1 MATGTVSR
9 GHTRGTVTRIA
20 ARLVLILLATAAAFW
35 TTWVRLL
42 HDTWTGSSIGFVFV
56 LPVLAIF
63 SAIGITLRRGPEL
76 PIHDRQTDLIV
87 GVIGLGLSACT
98 LGLLTPRYRYLYEM
112 LHLDLLAAWLF
123 VISACVLL
131 FGLRPTTRYWPCWLL
146 LLAAF
151 PPPYRAM
158 RVIIGGGS
166 VSAGATMLLF
176 AAFAAAIAVG
186 RTRIRAWIGAGLAFA
201 VGCAVLVVLRIWFP
215 TARILVYQAIPSVVA
230 VLVVAAVMYVDWRR
244 RRGVSLHPLEREL
257 DPLTAPQAWAAA
269 ATVAL
274 AAILIM
280 IIPIPP
286 DYDRSF
292 PVRPGLVVAQPHTVP
307 PGWDQLSERQY
318 PWAQHYFGQGTS
330 MTRQLLRAEEH
341 NPLWDNQSRRRRL
354 VIDTVR
360 AKDQYAIDRYPE
372 FVLYN
377 LPQPR
382 ISPPTRIDLGHG
394 ITARLNTVLDDR
406 RLLSWTWLTW
416 NWSGTDGSERISLI
430 AADNHES
437 DAAFP
442 PPQPSMLGIFENFL
456 HQFLRGKAVVLDS
469 ESEDVD
475 ADAEHKDRDM
485 LLSVARAIVAGT
497 EHT

>member
-1 MATGTVSR
+1 MSTGTAAR
-9 GHTRGTVTRIA
+9 GHVRGTVTRIA
-20 ARLVLILLATAAAFW
+20 ARIVLILLATAAAFW
-35 TTWVRLL
+35 TTWVRLV

-56 LPVLAIF
+56 LPVLAVF
-63 SAIGITLRRGPEL
+63 SAIGLTLRRGAEL

-87 GVIGLGLSACT
+87 GLIGLGLSACT

-123 VISACVLL
+123 VLSACVLL
-131 FGLRPTTRYWPCWLL
+131 FGLRPVTRYWPCWLL

-166 VSAGATMLLF
+166 VPAGATMLLF

-186 RTRIRAWIGAGLAFA
+186 RTRTRAWVGAGLAFA
-201 VGCAVLVVLRIWFP
+201 VGCVVLVALRIWWP
-215 TARILVYQAIPSVVA
+215 TARVLVYQAIPSVVA

-244 RRGVSLHPLEREL
+244 RRGTSLKPLDREL

-269 ATVAL
+269 ATVTVAAL
-274 AAILIM
+274 LIM

-286 DYDRSF
+286 DYDRNF
-292 PVRPGLVVAQPHTVP
+292 PVMPGLVVAQPHTVP
-307 PGWDQLSERQY
+307 PGWGQLSERRY
-318 PWAQHYFGQGTS
+318 PWAQKYFGQGTT
-330 MTRQLLRAEEH
+330 MTRQVIRADQY
-341 NPLWDNQSRRRRL
+341 NPLWDNESRRRRI
-354 VIDTVR
+354 VVDTVR
-360 AKDQYAIDRYPE
+360 ADDRYAIDRYPE

-382 ISPPTRIDLGHG
+382 ISPPIRIDLGHG

-416 NWSGTDGSERISLI
+416 NWRGTGGAERISLI
-430 AADNHES
+430 AADNHEP
-437 DAAFP
+437 DATFP
-442 PPQPSMLGIFENFL
+442 APQPSMLGIFENFL
-456 HQFLRGKAVVLDS
+456 HQFLRGNAVVLDS
-469 ESEDVD
+469 ESEEVD
-475 ADAEHKDRDM
+475 SDAEHKDQDM
-485 LLSVARAIVAGT
+485 LLSVARSIVAETGKR
-497 EHT
+497 